1 MKQNLLSCSKEIM
14 SYYLL
19 SENMYFDFNM
29 KNKFLMENSEA
40 VKSHEISERKNK
52 FKKDFNSII
61 EPLVNKII
69 SKKNK
74 TELAN
79 FVSNT
84 VNFYENNQLSLL
96 SENYLLKSFNTNML
110 DKLTKSKEKI
120 IKIINDFISQ
130 SKETISK
137 LNDIINY
144 HISNQGKNNEKVIM
158 SLINTEKDN
167 YMQLINNFNT

>member
-1 MKQNLLSCSKEIM
+1 M
-14 SYYLL
+14 
-19 SENMYFDFNM
+19 
-29 KNKFLMENSEA
+29 
-40 VKSHEISERKNK
+40 
-52 FKKDFNSII
+52 
-61 EPLVNKII
+61 
-69 SKKNK
+69 
-74 TELAN
+74 TAN

-167 YMQLINNFNT
+167 YMQLINNFNTLNEKISNIK